1 MTRPLD
7 SEASCK
13 EPSNPRTLNRVG
25 AISYGIVVHG
35 GAGSPLRLSDGG
47 KKACSSAFK
56 LLKRGSGALE
66 AVAEAARLL
75 EDDGR
80 FNAGSGSKLR
90 LDDATVEMDAALMD
104 PEGRRC
110 CVYRHR

>member
-1 MTRPLD
+1 M
-7 SEASCK
+7 A
-13 EPSNPRTLNRVG
+13 V
-25 AISYGIVVHG
+25 
-35 GAGSPLRLSDGG
+35 
-47 KKACSSAFK
+47 KACSSAFK

-90 LDDATVEMDAALMD
+90 LDGATVEMDAALMD
-104 PEGRRC
+104 SEGRLLLRVQAPVRRSSRGC
-110 CVYRHR
+110 WQELSTI